1 MNLHYSIIIPCY
13 NHLDLTIQCLKSI
26 ERNSNMKSLEIILI
40 DDHSSDGTMVWGIEW
55 TKESNNRTYIHQEA
69 RKGFPIACNEG
80 MKRAEGDYI
89 ILLNNDTLVTPNW
102 LLHLENSLFEA
113 RRRYKNPNF
122 HLVGPVSN
130 NVSELQ
136 QVKIDIPIDKVDDFG
151 NKYYSLNKNKIK
163 PILFLSGFCLMF
175 SRKLYNR
182 VGGFD
187 ERFSPGGFEDRD
199 FCLRT
204 RLEGFLACISQD
216 TFIYH
221 HGHKTIDEFPEL
233 DRGLANRWK
242 YFEKWKD
249 DKAKKLVAMYYVQDT
264 KYLRKSLE
272 AINDA
277 VDEIVMLDASHKAN
291 FIAAQF
297 PKIKIYQDTPLKDK
311 KPIPKLIKLAKS
323 RKPDWLL
330 MIGENEI
337 VENFTKE
344 YAQKLMNPIIPDI
357 MGYEFSEFIVWG
369 DEGKELLYH
378 PKRLPRMFMQR
389 NLPGD
394 FPITE
399 DALYPCPLRIVQNT
413 KDTVWMRNRNVTIW
427 PKENSIAL
435 VTIMKNEAKN
445 LDSFLEHT
453 YLAFDEIILLD
464 TGSADDSKPIAKKWG
479 AKVYDFKWT
488 NHFGVARNVAI
499 NFANTEWI
507 LQVDIDEKVENISK
521 IYEMISSGK
530 DAFLFTIIDLHPG
543 GGVAFPESIRLFR
556 NLKEVAYSGIVHET
570 VAESLF
576 RIKGIQVDRAT
587 TKIIHYGRLK
597 PDAEKRKKY
606 YRELAMEQMKK
617 DENNPLPYFHLALM
631 ERDEKHIEEA
641 LDYIKKAATRGWN
654 KPNIRLEFANTHLL
668 AAKVLYDTLK
678 DIDVGHPYY
687 NEIMKKIE
695 ILKNLV
701 KG

>member
-1 MNLHYSIIIPCY
+1 MNPHYSIIIPAY
-13 NHLDLTIQCLKSI
+13 NHLDLTIQCLNSI

-40 DDHSSDGTMVWGIEW
+40 NDGSTDGTKEW
-55 TKESNNRTYIHQEA
+55 SKSLERKFNLSVIDHQE
-69 RKGFPIACNEG
+69 RIGFTESCLEG
-80 MKRAEGDYI
+80 MKQARGDYI
-89 ILLNNDTLVTPNW
+89 ILLNNDTLVTPDW
-102 LLHLENSLFEA
+102 LLRLENSLFEA

-122 HLVGPVSN
+122 HLVGPMSN
-130 NVSELQ
+130 NVPGLQ
-136 QVKIDIPIDKVDDFG
+136 QIKIDMPIDKVDDYG
-151 NKYYSLNKNKIK
+151 EKYYNLNKNKIK
-163 PILFLSGFCLMF
+163 PVLFLSGFCLMF

-187 ERFSPGGFEDRD
+187 ERFSPGGYEDRD

-221 HGHKTIDEFPEL
+221 HGHRTIDEFPKL

-272 AINDA
+272 SINEA
-277 VDEIVMLDASHKAN
+277 VDEIVILDSSHQAKSITDN
-291 FIAAQF
+291 F
-297 PKIKIYQDTPLKDK
+297 PKVVICQDAKIAEKQSL
-311 KPIPKLIKLAKS
+311 PKLFELVKS
-323 RKPDWLL
+323 TNPDWVIFMNENYL
-330 MIGENEI
+330 MDDKFI
-337 VENFTKE
+337 KE
-344 YAQKLMNPIIPDI
+344 YAQKIMNPVIPDI
-357 MGYEFSEFIVWG
+357 MGYKFN
-369 DEGKELLYH
+369 LLPFWNNCSLLPIRDPIIMWRNLPH
-378 PKRLPRMFMQR
+378 WEEISPPIPEDTIKRLPLKIDCYIDTL
-389 NLPGD
+389 LPCLAII
-394 FPITE
+394 PE
-399 DALYPCPLRIVQNT
+399 KKNT
-413 KDTVWMRNRNVTIW
+413 I
-427 PKENSIAL
+427 SL

-453 YLAFDEIILLD
+453 YLGFDEIILLD
-464 TGSADDSKPIAKKWG
+464 TGSADKSKEIAQKWG
-479 AKVYDFKWT
+479 ARVYDFKWID
-488 NHFGVARNVAI
+488 NFGAARNVAM

-507 LQVDIDEKVENISK
+507 LQLDIDEKIEEITRV
-521 IYEMISSGK
+521 YEMINSGK

-556 NLKEVAYSGIVHET
+556 NLKEVNYSGMVHET
-570 VAESLF
+570 VTESLF
-576 RIKGIQVDRAT
+576 RIKNIQVDRAT

-597 PDAEKRKKY
+597 PDAEAKKKY
-606 YRELAMEQMKK
+606 YRELAEEQLKK
-617 DENNPLPYFHLALM
+617 DENNPLPYFHLGLL

-641 LDYIKKAATRGWN
+641 LNYLQKAASRGWN

-678 DIDVGHPYY
+678 DIDPGHPYY

-695 ILKNLV
+695 ILGSLIKV